1 MILNVNTE
9 IFEEF
14 LGDYTGFF
22 TGSFIAK
29 KKKLNQKTT
38 SNYLQNLEKKG
49 ILKSKMQGK
58 NKNYFLNLENK
69 EIVKN
74 FILAVEHLRT
84 LEFYKRNLVI
94 KEISEKIKEHIKGS
108 ALIFGSYSKGTQ
120 KKDSDLDILIVGNCD
135 EKEIGKIGSTYNIE
149 ISLKI
154 YSKFK
159 KDILTKE
166 AIKNHIFVK
175 NTEQII
181 EEILNDHNWLV

>member
-181 EEILNDHNWLV
+181 EEILNDHN